1 MSDTTLTHDNLLA
14 IYEAMLKIKRI
25 DRSKYFDKYFNEVA
39 NRLEEIKFLYILIE
53 DNERNK

>member
-53 DNERNK
+53 DNDRNK

>member
-1 MSDTTLTHDNLLA
+1 
-14 IYEAMLKIKRI
+14 MLKIKRI

-53 DNERNK
+53 DNDRNK